1 MTLTTA
7 GLTGGGQT
15 AHYRFQYDDSL
26 ALSVANPAGP
36 EPARTNAVIAACE
49 GDFAQMAS
57 WFGGAV
63 AVSGINVHVTPD
75 SGGASWSGSSS
86 SSTVLIKAQGRSYS
100 GSPDIIRYLLVAEV
114 TEIMMM
120 TQGSGWFQ
128 GHDEGSK
135 GEALSRFLGAQFL
148 DANGLTDASIRSDFA
163 VADGWLNSPRL
174 DFVNNA
180 PDDNAPDAV
189 NGCTTLFVYFLFS
202 QLGYGI
208 QQIVGS
214 GAATLAGVYRNLSG
228 DTTDPFPFF
237 KKVLDDAFPPNVTS
251 HILGPNPDDPFPL
264 PTATF
269 VLADFGTDQS
279 WQVDKHPRFL
289 ADTTGDGRADIVG
302 FGDAGVYRSIAQ
314 PDGSFGPVEFVVAN
328 FGTDQSWQ
336 VDKHPRFLA
345 DTTGDGRADIVG
357 FGDAGVYVALSQAT
371 GAYGPVTWTVPNF
384 GYVSLA
390 GGWRVERHPRTLADG
405 TGDQR
410 ADIVGFGD
418 AGVYVAHARADGSFG
433 ATIAPIQIS
442 LVPEKAAGSGVAA
455 ARLHVPA

>member
-237 KKVLDDAFPPNVTS
+237 KRLLDETYPGTATAT
-251 HILGPNPDDPFPL
+251 ITGPNPDDPFPL
-264 PTATF
+264 GRLSWAGDFTKSSKTEILFNYVHDGNWRLGTFTGNQIGFTLAGNTA
-269 VLADFGTDQS
+269 
-279 WQVDKHPRFL
+279 
-289 ADTTGDGRADIVG
+289 G
-302 FGDAGVYRSIAQ
+302 FG
-314 PDGSFGPVEFVVAN
+314 N
-328 FGTDQSWQ
+328 
-336 VDKHPRFLA
+336 
-345 DTTGDGRADIVG
+345 
-357 FGDAGVYVALSQAT
+357 
-371 GAYGPVTWTVPNF
+371 
-384 GYVSLA
+384 
-390 GGWRVERHPRTLADG
+390 LADG
-405 TGDQR
+405 AHPSWVGD
-410 ADIVGFGD
+410 F
-418 AGVYVAHARADGSFG
+418 
-433 ATIAPIQIS
+433 T
-442 LVPEKAAGSGVAA
+442 GSGKTEVLFNYVGDGNWWLGTFTDNQIGFTKAGDVSSGA
-455 ARLHVPA
+455 IDA